1 MYVKDVKS
9 SNGTFVN
16 EERLSNEGEES
27 EPRELHDQD
36 EIEFGIDILND
47 HGASEYMFTSKR
59 RDGFTQQQPCL

>member
-1 MYVKDVKS
+1 MNVCLMIPQVYVKDVKS

-27 EPRELHDQD
+27 EPKELHDQD

-47 HGASEYMFTSKR
+47 NGASKQISN
-59 RDGFTQQQPCL
+59 